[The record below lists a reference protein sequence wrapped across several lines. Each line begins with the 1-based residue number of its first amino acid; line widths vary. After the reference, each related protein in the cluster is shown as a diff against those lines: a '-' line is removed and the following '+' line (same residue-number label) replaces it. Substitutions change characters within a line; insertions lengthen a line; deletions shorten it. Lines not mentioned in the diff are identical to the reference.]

1 MDWQE
6 NNYLVASVGNI
17 SVHPYSK
24 FSDAD
29 LAALLTKADRKAY
42 AEIFER
48 YSPLLVAHAYRI
60 LSDEEEA
67 GDIVQ
72 DVMLNLWEKRGQI
85 NTNLPI
91 SGYLYKAVRNRIFNL
106 MSHKKVI
113 GRYEESMI
121 AYMEGTHVASDEQLR
136 EKELTAM
143 LEKEIALLPEK
154 MREVFVLYKME
165 ELSYKDIAE
174 RLGISDKTAKQQVYN
189 AVKIL
194 KTKIDI
200 YLTLFPFL

>member
-1 MDWQE
+1 MQ
-6 NNYLVASVGNI
+6 A
-17 SVHPYSK
+17 YSK
-24 FSDAD
+24 FNDQE
-29 LAALLTKADRKAY
+29 LTALLIQADRNAY

-60 LSDEEEA
+60 VVDEDEA

-85 NTNLPI
+85 NINLPI
-91 SGYLYKAVRNRIFNL
+91 SGYLYKAVRNRVFNL

-121 AYMEGTHVASDEQLR
+121 AYMEGTHAASDEKLR
-136 EKELTAM
+136 EKELTTM
-143 LEKEIALLPEK
+143 LEKEIASLPEK

-174 RLGISDKTAKQQVYN
+174 RLGITDKTAKQQVYN

-194 KTKIDI
+194 KTKIDV